1 MSEVFDGATVSLL
14 MSDFAVADQLGKL
27 QVVGGGLQTL
37 TRDHNT
43 GTTTAFAVT
52 VGQSFPSALGGEQYV
67 FELVLEDSAGKPVE
81 LPAAPAGAVSSV
93 IRFGQTMQVEEPNVR
108 GTGVARHAIPARSQ
122 VVVYFN
128 TGLPLA
134 TGQVY
139 TWRARIDGES
149 KPEWTWVFVVP
160 APPAGPV
167 LG

>member
-27 QVVGGGLQTL
+27 QVVGGGLQAL
-37 TRDHNT
+37 ARDQNS

-52 VGQSFPSALGGEQYV
+52 VSQAFPSTLSGEQYV
-67 FELVLEDSAGKPVE
+67 FELVLEDAAGKPVE
-81 LPAAPAGAVSSV
+81 LGAAPAGAVSSV
-93 IRFGQTMQVEEPNVR
+93 VRFGQTMQVEEPTVR
-108 GTGVARHAIPARSQ
+108 GTIVPRHALPARSQ

-134 TGQVY
+134 AGQVY
-139 TWRARIDGES
+139 SWRARIDGDS
-149 KPEWTWVFVVP
+149 KPEWIWTFVVP